1 MKGLLNIYIEKNT
14 GEISI
19 LIYHVTTIGFS
30 RSIGKIIDNIS
41 NESLKET
48 VIKCIKFS
56 LAEYKSEDKENL
68 DPFKLTKY
76 KTWNRFFNMHYVVE
90 VTYIEENQEYYIKML
105 QRKKATKSFGS
116 AVSGFEFKI
125 KREDFDSQ
133 FDSIIKKI
141 MDNLEEYQSEI
152 CWN

>member
-19 LIYHVTTIGFS
+19 LIYHGTTIGFS

-105 QRKKATKSFGS
+105 QRKKATKSFGNT
-116 AVSGFEFKI
+116 VSGFEFKI

-133 FDSIIKKI
+133 FDGIIKKI
-141 MDNLEEYQSEI
+141 LDNLEEYQS
-152 CWN
+152 

>member
-76 KTWNRFFNMHYVVE
+76 KTWNRFFNMHYLIE
-90 VTYIEENQEYYIKML
+90 VIYREELKEYEIAMPE
-105 QRKKATKSFGS
+105 RDRTTKSFGNT
-116 AVSGFEFKI
+116 VSGFEFKI
-125 KREDFDSQ
+125 KKEDFDSQ
-133 FDSIIKKI
+133 FDGIIKKI
-141 MDNLEEYQSEI
+141 LDNLEEYQS
-152 CWN
+152 

>member
-90 VTYIEENQEYYIKML
+90 VTYLEENQEYYIKML

-125 KREDFDSQ
+125 KSVDFDSL
-133 FDSIIKKI
+133 FDGIIKKI
-141 MDNLEEYQSEI
+141 MDNLEEYQS
-152 CWN
+152 

>member
-1 MKGLLNIYIEKNT
+1 M
-14 GEISI
+14 
-19 LIYHVTTIGFS
+19 IYHVTTIGFS

-56 LAEYKSEDKENL
+56 LAEYKSEDKDNL

-76 KTWNRFFNMHYVVE
+76 KTWNCFFYMHYVVE

-125 KREDFDSQ
+125 KKEEFDSQ
-133 FDSIIKKI
+133 FDGIIKKI
-141 MDNLEEYQSEI
+141 MDNLEEYQS
-152 CWN
+152 

>member
-19 LIYHVTTIGFS
+19 LVYHVTTIGFS

-68 DPFKLTKY
+68 APFKLTKY

-133 FDSIIKKI
+133 FDGIIKKI
-141 MDNLEEYQSEI
+141 MDNLEEYQS
-152 CWN
+152 

>member
-56 LAEYKSEDKENL
+56 LVEYKSEDKENL

-141 MDNLEEYQSEI
+141 MDSLEEYQS
-152 CWN
+152 

>member
-1 MKGLLNIYIEKNT
+1 MKGLINIYIEKNT
-14 GEISI
+14 GKISI
-19 LIYHVTTIGFS
+19 LVYHVTTIGFS

-76 KTWNRFFNMHYVVE
+76 KTWNRFFNMHYIVE

-125 KREDFDSQ
+125 KKEEFDSQ
-133 FDSIIKKI
+133 FDGIIKKI
-141 MDNLEEYQSEI
+141 MDNLEEYQS
-152 CWN
+152 

>member
-133 FDSIIKKI
+133 FDGIIKKI
-141 MDNLEEYQSEI
+141 MDNLEKYQS
-152 CWN
+152 

>member
-68 DPFKLTKY
+68 APFKLTKY

-133 FDSIIKKI
+133 FDSIIKK
-141 MDNLEEYQSEI
+141 
-152 CWN
+152 

>member
-56 LAEYKSEDKENL
+56 LTEYKSEDKENL

-76 KTWNRFFNMHYVVE
+76 KTWNRFFNMHYIVE

-141 MDNLEEYQSEI
+141 MDNLEEYQS
-152 CWN
+152 

>member
-125 KREDFDSQ
+125 KRVDFDSH
-133 FDSIIKKI
+133 FDGIIKRR
-141 MDNLEEYQSEI
+141 MDHLEEYQS
-152 CWN
+152 

>member
-19 LIYHVTTIGFS
+19 LIYHGTTIGFS

-133 FDSIIKKI
+133 FDGIIKKI
-141 MDNLEEYQSEI
+141 MDNLEKYQS
-152 CWN
+152 

>member
-1 MKGLLNIYIEKNT
+1 MKGLLNIYIGKNT

-90 VTYIEENQEYYIKML
+90 VTYIEETQEYYIKML

-133 FDSIIKKI
+133 FDGIIKKI
-141 MDNLEEYQSEI
+141 MDNLEEYQS
-152 CWN
+152 

>member
-48 VIKCIKFS
+48 VIKCIEFS
-56 LAEYKSEDKENL
+56 LDKYKSEDKENL

-116 AVSGFEFKI
+116 AVSGFGFKI
-125 KREDFDSQ
+125 KKEEFDSQ
-133 FDSIIKKI
+133 FDDIIKKI
-141 MDNLEEYQSEI
+141 MDNLEKYQS
-152 CWN
+152 

>member
-1 MKGLLNIYIEKNT
+1 MKGLLNIYIEKDT

-133 FDSIIKKI
+133 FDGIIKKI
-141 MDNLEEYQSEI
+141 MDNLEEYQS
-152 CWN
+152 

>member
-19 LIYHVTTIGFS
+19 LIFHVTTIGFS

-141 MDNLEEYQSEI
+141 MDNLEEYQS
-152 CWN
+152 

>member
-90 VTYIEENQEYYIKML
+90 VTYIEENREYYIKML

-141 MDNLEEYQSEI
+141 MDNLEEYQS
-152 CWN
+152 

>member
-1 MKGLLNIYIEKNT
+1 MKGLINIYIEKNT
-14 GEISI
+14 GKISI
-19 LIYHVTTIGFS
+19 LVYHVTTIGFS

-141 MDNLEEYQSEI
+141 MDNLEEYQS
-152 CWN
+152 

>member
-76 KTWNRFFNMHYVVE
+76 KIWNRFFNMHYVVE

-141 MDNLEEYQSEI
+141 MDNLEEYQS
-152 CWN
+152 

>member
-76 KTWNRFFNMHYVVE
+76 KTWNRFFNMHYIVE

-125 KREDFDSQ
+125 KKEEFDSQ
-133 FDSIIKKI
+133 FDGIIKKI
-141 MDNLEEYQSEI
+141 MDNLEEYQS
-152 CWN
+152 

>member
-76 KTWNRFFNMHYVVE
+76 KTWNHFFNMHYVVE

-141 MDNLEEYQSEI
+141 MDNLEEYQS
-152 CWN
+152 

>member
-141 MDNLEEYQSEI
+141 MDNLEGYQS
-152 CWN
+152 

>member
-76 KTWNRFFNMHYVVE
+76 KTWNRFFNMHYIVE

-141 MDNLEEYQSEI
+141 MDNLEEYQS
-152 CWN
+152 

>member
-1 MKGLLNIYIEKNT
+1 MKGLINIYIEKNT
-14 GEISI
+14 GKISI
-19 LIYHVTTIGFS
+19 LVYHVTTIGFS

-68 DPFKLTKY
+68 APFKLTKY

-133 FDSIIKKI
+133 FDGIIKKI
-141 MDNLEEYQSEI
+141 MDNLEEYQS
-152 CWN
+152 

>member
-56 LAEYKSEDKENL
+56 LTEYKSEDKEKL

-76 KTWNRFFNMHYVVE
+76 KTWNRFFNMHYIVE

-141 MDNLEEYQSEI
+141 MDNLEEYQS
-152 CWN
+152 

>member
-1 MKGLLNIYIEKNT
+1 M
-14 GEISI
+14 
-19 LIYHVTTIGFS
+19 IYHVTTIGFS

-76 KTWNRFFNMHYVVE
+76 KTWNRFFNMHYIVE

-141 MDNLEEYQSEI
+141 MDNLEEYQS
-152 CWN
+152 

>member
-1 MKGLLNIYIEKNT
+1 MKGLLNIYIKKNT

-19 LIYHVTTIGFS
+19 LVYHVTTIGFS

-68 DPFKLTKY
+68 APFKLTKY

-133 FDSIIKKI
+133 FDGIIKKI
-141 MDNLEEYQSEI
+141 MDNLEEYQS
-152 CWN
+152 

>member
-1 MKGLLNIYIEKNT
+1 MKGLLNIYIYIEKNT

-56 LAEYKSEDKENL
+56 LAEYKSEDKDNL

-76 KTWNRFFNMHYVVE
+76 KTWNCFFNMHYL
-90 VTYIEENQEYYIKML
+90 IEFVYREELKEYEIVMPE
-105 QRKKATKSFGS
+105 RDRITKSFGNN
-116 AVSGFEFKI
+116 VSGFEFKI
-125 KREDFDSQ
+125 KKEEFDSQ
-133 FDSIIKKI
+133 FDGIIKKI
-141 MDNLEEYQSEI
+141 MDNLEEYQS
-152 CWN
+152 

>member
-1 MKGLLNIYIEKNT
+1 MKGLLNIYIEKDT

-76 KTWNRFFNMHYVVE
+76 KTWNRFFNMHYIVE

-141 MDNLEEYQSEI
+141 MDNLEEYQS
-152 CWN
+152 

>member
-68 DPFKLTKY
+68 DPFKPTKY

-141 MDNLEEYQSEI
+141 MDNLEEYQS
-152 CWN
+152 

>member
-56 LAEYKSEDKENL
+56 LAEYKSEDKDNL

-76 KTWNRFFNMHYVVE
+76 KTWNCFFNMHYLIEVV
-90 VTYIEENQEYYIKML
+90 YREELKEYEIVMPE
-105 QRKKATKSFGS
+105 RDRITKSFGNN
-116 AVSGFEFKI
+116 VSGF
-125 KREDFDSQ
+125 
-133 FDSIIKKI
+133 
-141 MDNLEEYQSEI
+141 
-152 CWN
+152 

>member
-56 LAEYKSEDKENL
+56 LVEYKSEDKENL

-141 MDNLEEYQSEI
+141 MDNLEEYQS
-152 CWN
+152 

>member
-19 LIYHVTTIGFS
+19 LIFHVTTIGFS

-76 KTWNRFFNMHYVVE
+76 KTWNRFFNMHYIVE

-141 MDNLEEYQSEI
+141 MDNLEEYQS
-152 CWN
+152 

>member
-48 VIKCIKFS
+48 VIQCIKFS
-56 LAEYKSEDKENL
+56 LVEYKSEDKENL

-141 MDNLEEYQSEI
+141 MDNLEEYQS
-152 CWN
+152 